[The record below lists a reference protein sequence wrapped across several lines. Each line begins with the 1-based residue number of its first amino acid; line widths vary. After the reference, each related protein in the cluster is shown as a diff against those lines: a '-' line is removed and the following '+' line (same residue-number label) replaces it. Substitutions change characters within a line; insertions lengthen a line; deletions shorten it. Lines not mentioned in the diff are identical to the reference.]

1 MQRYSPDKQSG
12 LYFSKSERE
21 NAGRKKMKAYERLLK
36 YITVWTTSDEN
47 STTVPTTKRQLDLG
61 NLLVE
66 EMKEMKLSDVSMDE
80 YGYVYGYLPATEGM
94 EDVTPLGLI
103 AHLDTAPDFN
113 GQNVKPQIIQDYN
126 GEDVV
131 LGTSGR
137 VLAVKDFPRLK
148 GYKGR
153 TLITTDGTSL
163 LGADDKAGIAEILT
177 AAEDLM
183 REKTPHGKICIA
195 FTPDEEVGGG
205 AQYLKIKEFGA
216 TYGYTLDGSHEG
228 EIQFEN
234 FNAAGAEVT
243 VHGVNDIMKNA
254 QTIAMEIHG
263 LLPKDACPEKT
274 EGYEGFYH
282 MTEFN
287 GNVEQAVMRYIIRD
301 FDPVTFVEKQEK
313 LRQAVAQINETY
325 GEGTAEVKIEESYRN
340 MREKIE
346 PCMQLIDYAKEAC
359 KEAGVEPDIAPIRG
373 GTDGARLSFV
383 GLPCPNLGTGG
394 DGFHGPFEHIT
405 VEGMD
410 LSVEIIKNII
420 KKM

>member
-1 MQRYSPDKQSG
+1 
-12 LYFSKSERE
+12 
-21 NAGRKKMKAYERLLK
+21 MKAYERFLK
-36 YITVWTTSDEN
+36 YVTVWTSSDED

-66 EMKEMKLSDVSMDE
+66 EMNELGLSDVKIDE

-94 EDVTPLGLI
+94 EEVPALALI
-103 AHLDTAPDFN
+103 AHMDTAPDYS
-113 GQNVKPQIIQDYN
+113 GCGVKPQIIPDYN
-126 GEDVV
+126 GEDVA
-131 LGTSGR
+131 LGTSGK
-137 VLAVKDFPRLK
+137 VLSVRDFPRLK
-148 GYKGR
+148 TYKGR
-153 TLITTDGTSL
+153 TLITTDGTTL

-177 AAEDLM
+177 AAEELM
-183 REKTPHGKICIA
+183 RDKIPHGKICIA

-205 AQYLKIKEFGA
+205 ADYLKIPEFGA
-216 TYGYTLDGSHEG
+216 VYGYTLDGSYEG

-234 FNAAGAEVT
+234 FNAASAEVV
-243 VHGVNDIMKNA
+243 VHGVNVHPGSAKDIMKNA
-254 QTIAMEIHG
+254 QTIAMEFHG
-263 LLPKDACPEKT
+263 MLPKDACPEKT

-282 MTEFN
+282 LTDFN
-287 GNVEQAVMRYIIRD
+287 GNVEQAVMKYIIRD
-301 FDPVTFVEKQEK
+301 FDSTLFEEKQEK
-313 LRQAVAQINETY
+313 MRQAAAQINTIY
-325 GEGTAEVKIEESYRN
+325 GEGTAEVKFEESYRN

-373 GTDGARLSFV
+373 GTDGARLSFR
-383 GLPCPNLGTGG
+383 GLLCPNLGTGG

-410 LSVEIIKNII
+410 QSVKIIKNII